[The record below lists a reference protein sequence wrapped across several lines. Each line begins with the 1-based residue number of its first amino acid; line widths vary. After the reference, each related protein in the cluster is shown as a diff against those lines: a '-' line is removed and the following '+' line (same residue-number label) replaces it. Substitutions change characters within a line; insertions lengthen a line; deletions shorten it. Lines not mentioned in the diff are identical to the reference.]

1 MTDAPEGGA
10 VEQSREFVEM
20 AKATLLRDKSHATIA
35 FLFRDGAQPVPVLA
49 GYGNDE
55 EKQHFYDEALPSLV
69 RDEGADGV
77 LVIAE
82 AWSGVQD
89 VLVVFAEQRDGR
101 NAAWITPFTKK
112 FPRRITL
119 GETEGGYNKGDGHM
133 FASVRGVWAQ
143 G

>member
-1 MTDAPEGGA
+1 MRPKA
-10 VEQSREFVEM
+10 VRLNSR
-20 AKATLLRDKSHATIA
+20 ANSWRWRRRPSSGTSRTPPIA

-82 AWSGVQD
+82 AWSGGQD

-119 GETEGGYNKGDGHM
+119 GETEGGYNKGNGHM